1 MDKAVCA
8 SEIKSWLLGLILTI
22 LFIPVSA
29 FAQNQRTVT
38 GTVSDETG
46 EPLIGATVKVVG
58 EPIGVA
64 TDIDGHFILNVP
76 NSAKQ
81 LLISYVGYD
90 NLTVDITSEVMN
102 IMMKPNSEILDE
114 VVVIG
119 YGVRKRMTSLGL
131 YLQSVRRIL
140 TKV

>member
-64 TDIDGHFILNVP
+64 TDIDGHFP
-76 NSAKQ
+76 KCA
-81 LLISYVGYD
+81 
-90 NLTVDITSEVMN
+90 
-102 IMMKPNSEILDE
+102 
-114 VVVIG
+114 
-119 YGVRKRMTSLGL
+119 
-131 YLQSVRRIL
+131 
-140 TKV
+140 